1 MRSPNRSAVLKVY
14 RKSFQEKWE
23 YLRTE
28 LLPRK
33 PETEPP
39 PRGPFPP
46 AHLFPS
52 PENQDIVAVTLK
64 RQTCSPKS
72 TTQISPHRRN
82 RPDGTSRPHGEPM
95 LSHRT
100 PPLSSLRTQ
109 LIPGKAPLA
118 SCCDSLAYYGCIEG
132 APPLARWDSVGLKT
146 KVISKVK

>member
-52 PENQDIVAVTLK
+52 PENQDLVAVTLR

-72 TTQISPHRRN
+72 TTQISHHRRN
-82 RPDGTSRPHGEPM
+82 LPDGTSRPHGEPM
-95 LSHRT
+95 LSHRS

-109 LIPGKAPLA
+109 LHTR
-118 SCCDSLAYYGCIEG
+118 EG
-132 APPLARWDSVGLKT
+132 STGLLSRLSGILRLHRGRSTLSTVGQHWTQYESHK
-146 KVISKVK
+146 

>member
-52 PENQDIVAVTLK
+52 PENQDFVAVTLR

-72 TTQISPHRRN
+72 TTQISHHRRN
-82 RPDGTSRPHGEPM
+82 LPDGTSRPHGESL

-100 PPLSSLRTQ
+100 PPLSSLPSPATDTREGPTGLLQRLSGILRLHRGRSTLSTVGQRWTQ
-109 LIPGKAPLA
+109 NESHK
-118 SCCDSLAYYGCIEG
+118 
-132 APPLARWDSVGLKT
+132 
-146 KVISKVK
+146 